1 MINLKKHKVKIGV
14 TLFFLYLLLKNKKPM
29 NDFFNNLVAY
39 ILKMEGGLSN
49 DKNDSASNY
58 PSPTPEQYHT
68 NKGVTYK
75 TFVENAN
82 KLNYLPTI
90 DNFLKMPNEIWL
102 KIYKDIYLSKALN
115 KNLTTNEVL
124 NAYISLWYWGGWST
138 SIVSLDSVKAILN
151 ENISNKEKL
160 KKLVNLRI
168 SYFNKLV
175 ALKPT
180 YKIYLKGWTNRANE
194 FYQQFNKYVN

>member
-1 MINLKKHKVKIGV
+1 MINIKKHKVKIGV

-49 DKNDSASNY
+49 DKNDSASSY
-58 PSPTPEQYHT
+58 PSPSLEEYHT

-75 TFVENAN
+75 TFIDNAI
-82 KLNYLPTI
+82 KLNYLPTL
-90 DNFLKMPNEIWL
+90 DNFLTMPNDIWL
-102 KIYKDIYLSKALN
+102 KIYKELYLKKALSK
-115 KNLTTNEVL
+115 KLTSNEVL
-124 NAYISLWYWGGWST
+124 NAYISLWYWGGWNT

>member
-1 MINLKKHKVKIGV
+1 MINFKKHKYKIGLG
-14 TLFFLYLLLKNKKPM
+14 LFFLYLLLKNKTPM
-29 NDFFNNLVAY
+29 NDFFNNLVKY

-49 DKNDSASNY
+49 DPTDSASSFS
-58 PSPTPEQYHT
+58 SPTPQKYHT
-68 NKGVTYK
+68 NKGVTYR
-75 TFVENAN
+75 TFVDNAT

-102 KIYKDIYLSKALN
+102 KIYKDIYLSKALS
-115 KNLTTNEVL
+115 KNLTDNEIL

-138 SIVSLDSVKAILN
+138 SIISLDSVKSVLN

-175 ALKPT
+175 QAKPT

-194 FYQQFNKYVN
+194 FYQQFNNYLN

>member
-1 MINLKKHKVKIGV
+1 MINFKKHKYKIGL
-14 TLFFLYLLLKNKKPM
+14 TLFFLFLLVKNKQPM
-29 NDFFNNLVAY
+29 NDFFNNLVKF

-49 DKNDSASNY
+49 DKTDSASSY
-58 PSPTPEQYHT
+58 PAPTPEQYHT

-75 TFVENAN
+75 TFIDNAS

-90 DNFLKMPNEIWL
+90 ENFLTMPSDIWL
-102 KIYKDIYLSKALN
+102 KIYKDIYLSKAVN
-115 KNLTTNEVL
+115 KKLTTNEVL
-124 NAYISLWYWGGWST
+124 NAYISLWYWGGWSN
-138 SIVSLDSVKAILN
+138 SIVSLDSVKSVLN

-160 KKLVNLRI
+160 KKLVDLRI

-175 ALKPT
+175 QAKPT